1 MALCECCLKFIF
13 LHVICLDK
21 CPSILLR
28 TNNLVPMAPDHN
40 NWLQIALRAVR
51 EMSLPDACAE
61 LLLADL
67 DGDREREPEDWEQR
81 DERDERWPDHA
92 ALDCC
97 RSLGGSG
104 SLRCASAGSLHI
116 PMEGGR
122 TGTAGRRELAAR
134 PDAQLN
140 RQSVPECAAGA
151 RLSAAVPDVAM
162 APNANTHLL
171 TARDYFRHAPPWE
184 YSGGGV
190 LQLDLGDGA
199 THTPRPGSRAQRA
212 GAAQAGRQ
220 QRDHAPAMSCLR
232 SRADEDELRAAIE
245 LSVIRAYSG
254 ACGGAAPSRARA
266 TLPHAHAAAPP
277 RSRASPQRVTELQ
290 PHAQH

>member
-199 THTPRPGSRAQRA
+199 THTPRPGHVVSPQPR
-212 GAAQAGRQ
+212 GRG
-220 QRDHAPAMSCLR
+220 
-232 SRADEDELRAAIE
+232 RAARRHRAVRHT
-245 LSVIRAYSG
+245 SVLGRLRGRGALPRQG
-254 ACGGAAPSRARA
+254 HAAACACGGSPPQPRLPAAGHR
-266 TLPHAHAAAPP
+266 TAAACAALEPSYSGSSSG
-277 RSRASPQRVTELQ
+277 SRHTYA
-290 PHAQH
+290 